1 METSDNRG
9 RIGVLW
15 SEAGLREPTPITR
28 RSGYERGCKGVKL
41 LKFPLITD
49 PRGNLVFGEFPNHL
63 PFQPVRFFMT
73 YGVPDGSNRGG
84 HGHRKL
90 EQLIICAKGSMV
102 VSVDD
107 GSVRDE
113 YLLDSPGIGLYIPPF
128 VWGAQFGHSMDCV
141 MLVLASDVYEE
152 GEYIRDYS
160 EFLECVK
167 ANEDYLL

>member
-1 METSDNRG
+1 
-9 RIGVLW
+9 
-15 SEAGLREPTPITR
+15 
-28 RSGYERGCKGVKL
+28 
-41 LKFPLITD
+41 
-49 PRGNLVFGEFPNHL
+49 
-63 PFQPVRFFMT
+63 
-73 YGVPDGSNRGG
+73 
-84 HGHRKL
+84 
-90 EQLIICAKGSMV
+90 MV